1 MEMGRQVRTKAPRY
15 ALLGCV
21 ALYSVIP
28 VLSMFSAALM
38 PQNVIP
44 EGLNFPLHPQWHNF
58 VAAWSL
64 ANMTTLLKSSV
75 LLVLGVVPIA
85 VLISTLAAYAIVVLD
100 IPLGKLFYFVLLLTL
115 ALPFEIVVI
124 PLYFQDQSMGLL
136 NSRWGL
142 VLPLIGLNMPFAVF
156 WMRSYFVNM
165 PPELYEAGSVEGAS
179 ALQMFRRI
187 HLPLAQPAIASL
199 GLLMFLSTWNQFL
212 LPLVLMSN
220 PNEWT
225 LAGALQ
231 TFQNK
236 YGTNEVLL
244 CAGAVE
250 LMAPTILVYLVL
262 QRHFV
267 KALIQGAV
275 KG

>member
-1 MEMGRQVRTKAPRY
+1 V
-15 ALLGCV
+15 
-21 ALYSVIP
+21 
-28 VLSMFSAALM
+28 
-38 PQNVIP
+38 
-44 EGLNFPLHPQWHNF
+44 
-58 VAAWSL
+58 
-64 ANMTTLLKSSV
+64 SV
-75 LLVLGVVPIA
+75 LIA
-85 VLISTLAAYAIVVLD
+85 TMAAYAVVVLR
-100 IPLGKLFYFVLLLTL
+100 IPLGGIFVTVLLLTL
-115 ALPFEIVVI
+115 ILPYELVIV
-124 PLYFQDQSMGLL
+124 PLYYQVQSMGLIGTQWAL
-136 NSRWGL
+136 I
-142 VLPLIGLNMPFAVF
+142 LPLIGLNMPFAVF

-165 PPELYEAGSVEGAS
+165 PRELYEAGSVDGAS
-179 ALQMFRRI
+179 SWQLFRRI
-187 HLPLAQPAIASL
+187 HLPLAQPALASL
-199 GLLMFLSTWNQFL
+199 ALLMFLSTWNQFL

-231 TFQNK
+231 TFQNR

-267 KALIQGAV
+267 KALMQGAV